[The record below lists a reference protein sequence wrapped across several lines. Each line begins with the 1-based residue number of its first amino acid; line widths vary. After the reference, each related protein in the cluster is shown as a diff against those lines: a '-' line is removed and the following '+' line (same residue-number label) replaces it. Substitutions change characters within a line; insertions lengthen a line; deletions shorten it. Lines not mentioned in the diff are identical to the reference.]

1 MPQLEGLRVRNK
13 RSCKTQL
20 RPRAVK
26 YTNYAAENRATMGRV
41 LCGGLEG
48 WKPVPN
54 LRWFTP
60 QDGSPRSTSRAFPQS
75 PARTPPFY
83 GSLNSQVLLYPLFP
97 SRTPSTRCGLEE
109 SVLRD
114 PGLLTSSPWTCGGCF
129 TTSFTR
135 CSTESVCRVLS
146 AQIRSTRVSW
156 DVLAAGTI
164 CREEDRPLRETTKRR
179 RTPRK
184 HSVTLAPRGRDVF

>member
-1 MPQLEGLRVRNK
+1 ME
-13 RSCKTQL
+13 
-20 RPRAVK
+20 A
-26 YTNYAAENRATMGRV
+26 
-41 LCGGLEG
+41 
-48 WKPVPN
+48 
-54 LRWFTP
+54 
-60 QDGSPRSTSRAFPQS
+60 GSQSQVVHTSRRESTEHVSCISTKPGKNTSVLWLLEFPGAPVS
-75 PARTPPFY
+75 FV
-83 GSLNSQVLLYPLFP
+83 SLPDAIYKMW
-97 SRTPSTRCGLEE
+97 TEE

-164 CREEDRPLRETTKRR
+164 CREEDRSLRETTKRR